1 MGSRKGIGGSDALP
15 VSSTLFYA
23 VAVLVSI
30 GCRSRTSSPRLG
42 DCGTHHI
49 HITRATRGRGPAL
62 RLAPRWMPT
71 TVNARDI
78 GAPWGPLMIDA
89 APNRWRMLKHA
100 GRTVLILGALRNA
113 PVRVATL
120 PKLDVV
126 GSSPIARSFEV
137 LKFKGCSRRDP
148 NGSRRFFLLPRFG
161 TRWGADFA
169 EPQLATHLRRLRAEF
184 VGLPILVYLLPRSAG
199 LSASHCPGCAEM
211 AEARCFGG
219 PTSLVRICRSQFI
232 RADVVGRRTLRWLEV
247 PNAARMTASREQ
259 SQPRS

>member
-1 MGSRKGIGGSDALP
+1 VSQRDGWLRRPTGILDPILR
-15 VSSTLFYA
+15 

-49 HITRATRGRGPAL
+49 HITRATRGRSPAL

-78 GAPWGPLMIDA
+78 GAPWGPLMLDA

-120 PKLDVV
+120 PKRDGAL
-126 GSSPIARSFEV
+126 AR
-137 LKFKGCSRRDP
+137 
-148 NGSRRFFLLPRFG
+148 
-161 TRWGADFA
+161 
-169 EPQLATHLRRLRAEF
+169 RAEWRRQWP
-184 VGLPILVYLLPRSAG
+184 GEPLLRSR
-199 LSASHCPGCAEM
+199 E
-211 AEARCFGG
+211 
-219 PTSLVRICRSQFI
+219 
-232 RADVVGRRTLRWLEV
+232 
-247 PNAARMTASREQ
+247 TASLTGHHVAPTRH
-259 SQPRS
+259 R

>member
-1 MGSRKGIGGSDALP
+1 MPRGSRSRGLTVADARSTGGLGRDMTARLDTLRGAKGWRHTDG
-15 VSSTLFYA
+15 VSQRDRWLRRPTGILDPILR

-49 HITRATRGRGPAL
+49 HITRATRGRSRAL

-78 GAPWGPLMIDA
+78 GAPWGPLMLDA

-120 PKLDVV
+120 GKRDAHGV
-126 GSSPIARSFEV
+126 SPNYFPRRRGFGATGRDTRQEPPSMRV
-137 LKFKGCSRRDP
+137 RLSSRR
-148 NGSRRFFLLPRFG
+148 S
-161 TRWGADFA
+161 
-169 EPQLATHLRRLRAEF
+169 
-184 VGLPILVYLLPRSAG
+184 
-199 LSASHCPGCAEM
+199 
-211 AEARCFGG
+211 
-219 PTSLVRICRSQFI
+219 
-232 RADVVGRRTLRWLEV
+232 
-247 PNAARMTASREQ
+247 
-259 SQPRS
+259 